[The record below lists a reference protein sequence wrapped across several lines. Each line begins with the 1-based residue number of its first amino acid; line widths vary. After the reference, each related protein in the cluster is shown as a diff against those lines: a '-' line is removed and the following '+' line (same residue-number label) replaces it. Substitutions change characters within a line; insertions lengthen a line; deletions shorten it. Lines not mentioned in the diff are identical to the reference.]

1 VVYADIYIESDVI
14 ERVEAFRKSTP
25 NDEGTF
31 IETMVIAPKGGF
43 RPTTSIDFKV
53 PNTEVLPA
61 NHPAAGQ
68 RVWHF
73 IDEIQIYGRPI

>member
-1 VVYADIYIESDVI
+1 
-14 ERVEAFRKSTP
+14 
-25 NDEGTF
+25 
-31 IETMVIAPKGGF
+31 VIAPKGGF